1 MLANIFSCAY
11 LPSVHSLSEKI
22 ASYIILIWFVS
33 FQYPLRLLL
42 VFQVD

>member
-1 MLANIFSCAY
+1 MLANIFSCGY
-11 LPSVHSLSEKI
+11 LQSVHSLSEKI
-22 ASYIILIWFVS
+22 ASYKIWLVS